1 VSPERDRG
9 RSSGGHDLSEAM
21 LKHTEDGVA
30 KHYTRVGLEQAI
42 TSALVAAGKDIMRL
56 RPDDLKLVDE
66 FHVGGREATTE
77 LASHLGFSRAM
88 HVLDVGS
95 GIGGPS
101 RYFAE
106 AVGCRVTG
114 IDLTEEYVRVSAHL
128 AQRVGLNSLVAYKKA
143 SALKLPFQ
151 PGTFDGA
158 YMMHV
163 GMNIEP
169 KARLFAE
176 IRRVLKP
183 GSIFGIY
190 DIMRTRDGELAFPLP
205 WSMTPE
211 LSFVATEPTYRKLL
225 EGARFKVLQSRSR
238 RDFAIQFFK
247 QMRTR
252 AAEEGPSP
260 LGLHVLMGSS
270 TPLKIANM
278 IANLERGLLAPVDII
293 CEARK

>member
-1 VSPERDRG
+1 MSPDPRDR
-9 RSSGGHDLSEAM
+9 RSSGGHELSEAM
-21 LKHTEDGVA
+21 LKHTEEGVA
-30 KHYTRVGLEQAI
+30 KHYTKAGLEQAI

-56 RPDDLKLVDE
+56 RPADLAPVDE
-66 FHVGGREATTE
+66 FHVGGREATAD

-106 AVGCRVTG
+106 VVGCRVTG
-114 IDLTEEYVRVSAHL
+114 VDLTEEYVRVAGHL
-128 AQRVGLNSLVAYKKA
+128 AQRVGLASKVTYKKA
-143 SALKLPFQ
+143 SALALPFQ

-169 KARLFAE
+169 KARLFSE
-176 IRRVLKP
+176 VRRVLKP
-183 GSIFGIY
+183 GSLFGIY
-190 DIMRTRDGELAFPLP
+190 DMMRIRDGELAFPMP
-205 WSMTPE
+205 WAMTPE
-211 LSFVATEPTYRKLL
+211 LSFVVSEPMYRKLL
-225 EGARFKVLQSRSR
+225 EGAKFKILQSRTR
-238 RDFAIQFFK
+238 REFASESFR

-260 LGLHVLMGSS
+260 LGLHILMGPS
-270 TPLKIANM
+270 TPLKISNM
-278 IANLERGLLAPVDII
+278 IANLDRGLMAPVDII